1 MNAVARALAWRRQAI
16 GRELWAGLLGL
27 LSWLL
32 PGAMLVWRV
41 GMPVWLA
48 IAAAIGF
55 CFAAWRGHAIRTR
68 HDTQWLIRQLDS
80 RLPDLEDSSDLL
92 WRSPAALSR
101 LQQLQRQRITARIER
116 MPAPDLRRPWPKAR
130 IGLSWLS
137 AGLLSVLVLYWPA
150 PGASPPVQNQ
160 TAAAAVRAAALP
172 VTLQGVQVR
181 ITPPA
186 YTGLPV
192 RRQVALA
199 ARFPEGARLHWQ
211 LRFQPEPA
219 SAELVFFDGLR
230 LPLRRQDG
238 QWLATRVMADSD
250 VYRIEADGAPLPPGK
265 WQRLDATPD
274 QPPVIRVLQ
283 PARSL
288 ELLTAG
294 QSQWRLV
301 FEAED
306 DHGLGQAE
314 LELQLAQG
322 SGENIEFKR
331 MVQALSGRGS
341 DTRRRF
347 EHRVDLSALGMQ
359 AGDDLIA
366 QFRIVDRR
374 QPRPNESRSSSFI
387 LRWPTADDT
396 QATGIEGM
404 LKKVAPAYF
413 RSQRQI
419 IIDTEKLLAQ
429 RGKLDA
435 ETFAI
440 RSDTIGVDQRLLRL
454 RYGQFLGEESEG
466 GRAHA
471 PAPGGPEEHED
482 HDEHSDHDSH
492 AATQADDHDHAHQQQ
507 EKPKAGGG
515 SESILEQF
523 GHTHDIPEAATLLD
537 PETKRLLRAA
547 LNEMWQAELHLRTA
561 EPKKAL
567 PYEYRALD
575 YIKQVQQASR
585 IYLAKVGNNLP
596 PVDES
601 RRLSGDTAGYA
612 HPLDSLTVA
621 TPDDAPLLAF
631 WQTLTADATGR
642 PDYAALRR
650 WLAEHPARV
659 PDPLGLKVAMAE
671 LQANPDCRAC
681 RHTLQRLL
689 WPVLPDVPAVPQA
702 RPVPASDDAYRKAL
716 QQERRR

>member
-1 MNAVARALAWRRQAI
+1 MNAVTRAQSWRRQAI
-16 GRELWAGLLGL
+16 ARELSAGLLVL
-27 LSWLL
+27 LPWLL
-32 PGAMLVWRV
+32 PCIALVRRF
-41 GMPVWLA
+41 GMPAWLA

-68 HDTQWLIRQLDS
+68 HDTHWLIRQLDS

-130 IGLSWLS
+130 IGLSWLL
-137 AGLLSVLVLYWPA
+137 AGVLSLLVWYWPA
-150 PGASPPVQNQ
+150 PGASPPAQSQ
-160 TAAAAVRAAALP
+160 TAAAAVSAAALP
-172 VTLQGVQVR
+172 VTLQGAQLQ

-192 RRQVALA
+192 RRQAALA
-199 ARFPEGARLHWQ
+199 ARFPEGARLHWR
-211 LRFQPEPA
+211 LRFQPETT

-250 VYRIEADGAPLPPGK
+250 VYRIETDGAPLPPGK

-274 QPPVIRVLQ
+274 QPPAIRVLQ

-288 ELLTAG
+288 ELLTPG
-294 QSQWRLV
+294 QRQWPLV

-306 DHGLGQAE
+306 DYGLGQAE

-331 MVQALSGRGS
+331 MTQVLSGRGS
-341 DTRRRF
+341 ATRRRF
-347 EHRVDLSALGMQ
+347 EHRVDLSGLGMQ

-374 QPRPNESRSSSFI
+374 QPRPNETRSSSFI

-404 LKKVAPAYF
+404 LKKVVPAYF

-419 IIDTEKLLAQ
+419 IIDTEKLLTQ

-466 GRAHA
+466 GRAHT
-471 PAPGGPEEHED
+471 PAPDGKDSHEGHDD
-482 HDEHSDHDSH
+482 HDDHDAPE
-492 AATQADDHDHAHQQQ
+492 AAPADDHDHGQRQ
-507 EKPKAGGG
+507 EKPKAGGA

-601 RRLSGDTAGYA
+601 RRLSGKTAGYA
-612 HPLDSLTVA
+612 HPLDALAAA

-631 WQTLTADATGR
+631 WQALTAGMAVQ
-642 PDYAALRR
+642 PDYPALRR
-650 WLAEHPARV
+650 WLAEHPTRV
-659 PDPLGLKVAMAE
+659 PDPLGLKVALAE
-671 LQANPDCRAC
+671 LQANPDCRDC
-681 RHTLQRLL
+681 RRTVQRLL

-702 RPVPASDDAYRKAL
+702 RPMPASDDAYRKAL